1 VKSVVFTGVSTGIGR
16 GASRVLIDR
25 VIGKAV
31 ALLPD
36 K

>member
-1 VKSVVFTGVSTGIGR
+1 MKSVVVTGVSTGIGH

-31 ALLPD
+31 GLLPD